1 MEYVARVLINPGG
14 IQIEVRAGESL
25 LEAAE
30 RQGFSWPTICG
41 GVGMCT
47 MCWVRVESGAENLS
61 EMRPFERDSLE
72 TNRGSGAEV
81 EPGTRLGCQ
90 VHAHGDA
97 VVFKRGVNLAGR
109 AGVYR

>member
-1 MEYVARVLINPGG
+1 MATVRINPGG
-14 IQIEVRAGESL
+14 TEIEVHPGESL

-30 RQGFSWPTICG
+30 RQGYSWPTICG

-47 MCWVRVESGAENLS
+47 MCWVRVESGDENLS
-61 EMRPFERDSLE
+61 EMRPFERDALE
-72 TNRGSGAEV
+72 MNRGSGSSV
-81 EPGTRLGCQ
+81 QPGTRLGCQ

-109 AGVYR
+109 AGLYR